1 MPHRNRSISTTSHPF
16 SIRAARARARRIGRL
31 TASTAAAG
39 VALVAL
45 TGCGTLDAFATLG
58 NPVGRGLY
66 ETATTFEK
74 TETAKTLSSDW
85 LPDDASRVRLTYR
98 HDGSAALLMFTT
110 AQSLDEL
117 CKPANTV
124 PVPALED
131 SWWPQT
137 LPDTAYLCGDRW
149 TAFADGGTV
158 YAFTGTDTSA
168 GASLKSGGGEAQ
180 TTRSPGY

>member
-1 MPHRNRSISTTSHPF
+1 MPHRNRSISTTSYPF

-31 TASTAAAG
+31 TASIAAAG

-110 AQSLDEL
+110 TQSLDEL

>member
-85 LPDDASRVRLTYR
+85 LPDDAARVRLTYR

-110 AQSLDEL
+110 AQSLDQL
-117 CKPANTV
+117 CAPANTV

-137 LPDTAYLCGDRW
+137 LPETAYLCGDRW

-168 GASLKSGGGEAQ
+168 GASLTSGGGEAQ